1 MINYQQKK
9 YWKLILLNFAILIS
23 IGSLVYTRYL
33 VEDLKKDQYKTV
45 SLLADA
51 YTELISSFTDPESV
65 HDISFLFKIIM
76 SNENIPVILADTND
90 NILEFR
96 NLDSSIVLKDSTY
109 LKRQLASMKKQYP
122 PIPITFSNH
131 QVQLIYYKNSK
142 LITQL
147 TIYPY
152 VQLFLVILFVLVS
165 YFAFN
170 SSRKY
175 EQNKVW
181 SGMSRE
187 TAHQLG
193 TPVSSLIALK
203 ENIKLSGG
211 VISAELLDE
220 FEKDTKRL
228 ELITDRFSKIGS
240 IPKPEIR
247 NIYELITESV
257 NYLKPR
263 LSKRVKIVFEPE
275 INKEITAPVIPSL
288 FDWVIENLCKNAINA
303 IEGNGEIKINI
314 TENQKNVFIDI
325 SDTGKGIPKSKFRTI
340 FKAGYTT
347 SQRGWGLGL
356 SLSKRIIEMFH
367 KGKIF
372 VKDSVLGKGT
382 TFRIVLRKKPFRPL
396 K

>member
-9 YWKLILLNFAILIS
+9 YWKVVLLFFAVIIS
-23 IGSLVYTRYL
+23 VGSLIYTRYL
-33 VEDLKKDQYKTV
+33 VEKLKESQYKTV
-45 SLLADA
+45 KLLADA
-51 YTELISSFTDPESV
+51 YLQIGESFINNPDQN
-65 HDISFLFKIIM
+65 DISFLFKIIM
-76 SNENIPVILADTND
+76 SNDDIPLILADSNG
-90 NILEFR
+90 NILEYR
-96 NLDSSIVLKDSTY
+96 NLDSIKIVKNPEY
-109 LKRQLASMKKQYP
+109 LKEQLRLMATQYK
-122 PIPITFSNH
+122 PIPIHYTMTGTQF
-131 QVQLIYYKNSK
+131 IYYRNSD
-142 LITQL
+142 LIIQL

-152 VQLFLVILFVLVS
+152 IQLMLVILFIIVS

-203 ENIKLSGG
+203 ENIRLSEGK
-211 VISAELLDE
+211 ISEELINE
-220 FEKDTKRL
+220 FEKDTHRL

-240 IPKPEIR
+240 VPKFEER
-247 NIYELITESV
+247 VLYELISNSLE
-257 NYLKPR
+257 YLKPR
-263 LSKRVKIVFEPE
+263 ISRKVTIDFSENADKT
-275 INKEITAPVIPSL
+275 ITAPVIPSL
-288 FDWVIENLCKNAINA
+288 FDWVIENICKNAINA
-303 IEGNGEIKINI
+303 IEGKGEIKIMI
-314 TENQKNVFIDI
+314 TDADKDVNIDI
-325 SDTGKGIPKSKFRTI
+325 TDTGKGIPRSKHKTI

-367 KGKIF
+367 KGSIY
-372 VKDSVLGKGT
+372 VKWSETGKGT
-382 TFRIVLRKKPFRPL
+382 TFRIKLRKKL

>member
-9 YWKLILLNFAILIS
+9 YWKIILFIFAILIS
-23 IGSLVYTRYL
+23 VGTLVYTRFL
-33 VEDLKKDQYKTV
+33 VEKLKTSQFKTV
-45 SLLADA
+45 QLLADA
-51 YTELISSFTDPESV
+51 YLQIGESFLNNPGGS
-65 HDISFLFKIIM
+65 DISFLFKIIM
-76 SNENIPVILADTND
+76 SNEDIPLILADSSG

-96 NLDSSIVLKDSTY
+96 NLDSIKVIKNPDY
-109 LKRQLASMKKQYP
+109 LKEQLLLMASQYK
-122 PIPITFSNH
+122 PIPIHYTLTGTQF
-131 QVQLIYYKNSK
+131 IYYKNSN

-152 VQLFLVILFVLVS
+152 IQLSLVILFIFVS

-203 ENIKLSGG
+203 ENIKLTDG
-211 VISAELLDE
+211 VISTELLDE

-228 ELITDRFSKIGS
+228 ELITNRFSKIGS
-240 IPKPEIR
+240 IPKLETR
-247 NIYELITESV
+247 NIYQLVNETLI
-257 NYLKPR
+257 YLKPR
-263 LSKRVKIVFEPE
+263 VSRKVQIGFNETANQYAE
-275 INKEITAPVIPSL
+275 APVIPSL
-288 FDWVIENLCKNAINA
+288 FDWVIENICKNAINA
-303 IEGNGEIKINI
+303 IEGSGSISIMIEDAK
-314 TENQKNVFIDI
+314 KFVHIDI
-325 SDTGKGIPKSKFRTI
+325 SDTGKGIPRSKHKTV

-347 SQRGWGLGL
+347 SHRGWGLGL

-367 KGKIF
+367 KGSIY
-372 VKDSVLGKGT
+372 VKWSEIGKGT
-382 TFRIVLRKKPFRPL
+382 IFRVSLKK
-396 K
+396 

>member
-9 YWKLILLNFAILIS
+9 YWKIILLNFAILIS
-23 IGSLVYTRYL
+23 ISSLLYTRIL
-33 VEDLKKDQYKTV
+33 VNDLKNDQYKTV

-51 YTELISSFTDPESV
+51 YMEIISNFTNPEGPR
-65 HDISFLFKIIM
+65 DISFAFKIIM
-76 SNENIPVILADTND
+76 ANDNIPVILADSND

-96 NLDSSIVLKDSTY
+96 NIDSSMVARDSQY
-109 LKRQLASMKKQYP
+109 IYRQLKIMKKQYN
-122 PIPITFSNH
+122 PIPITFSNN
-131 QVQLIYYKNSK
+131 QTQLIYYKNSR

-152 VQLFLVILFVLVS
+152 IQLFIVILFVIVS

-181 SGMSRE
+181 TGMSRE

-211 VISAELLDE
+211 ILSAELLEE
-220 FEKDTKRL
+220 FEKDTRRL
-228 ELITDRFSKIGS
+228 EIITDRFSKIGS
-240 IPKPEIR
+240 IPKPEMKNLHEI
-247 NIYELITESV
+247 IKETI

-263 LSKRVKIVFEPE
+263 LSKRVKIVFAENSDKHVE
-275 INKEITAPVIPSL
+275 APVIPSL

-303 IEGNGEIKINI
+303 IEGNGEIRINI
-314 TENQKNVFIDI
+314 IQDKKFVYIDV
-325 SDTGKGIPKSKFRTI
+325 SDTGKGIPKSKYRTI

-356 SLSKRIIEMFH
+356 SLCKRIIEMFH
-367 KGKIF
+367 KGRIY
-372 VKDSVLGKGT
+372 VKESEIGKGT
-382 TFRIVLRKKPFRPL
+382 TFRIKLRKTPYK
-396 K
+396 

>member
-9 YWKLILLNFAILIS
+9 YWKITLFIFAILIS
-23 IGSLVYTRYL
+23 VGSLVYTRFL
-33 VEDLKKDQYKTV
+33 VEKLKISQYKTV
-45 SLLADA
+45 QLLADA
-51 YTELISSFTDPESV
+51 YLQIGESFINNPGGS
-65 HDISFLFKIIM
+65 DISFLFEIIK
-76 SNENIPVILADTND
+76 SNEDIPLILADSSE
-90 NILEFR
+90 NILEHR
-96 NLDSSIVLKDSTY
+96 NLDSVKILKNADY
-109 LKRQLASMKKQYP
+109 LKEQLIIMKHQYK
-122 PIPITFSNH
+122 PIPIHYTFTGT
-131 QVQLIYYKNSK
+131 QFIYYKNSD

-152 VQLFLVILFVLVS
+152 IQLFFVILFIFVS

-203 ENIKLSGG
+203 ENIKLSDG
-211 VISAELLDE
+211 VISPELITE
-220 FEKDTKRL
+220 FEKDTNRL

-247 NIYELITESV
+247 NIYEVVSLSLD
-257 NYLKPR
+257 YLKPR
-263 LSKRVKIVFEPE
+263 VSRKVSIGFDERA
-275 INKEITAPVIPSL
+275 NKNAHAAIIPSL
-288 FDWVIENLCKNAINA
+288 FDWVIENICKNAINA
-303 IEGNGEIKINI
+303 IEGTGTISIMIEDTPHYVI
-314 TENQKNVFIDI
+314 IDI
-325 SDTGKGIPKSKFRTI
+325 TDSGKGIPRSKHRTV

-367 KGKIF
+367 KGQVY
-372 VKDSVLGKGT
+372 VKWSELGKGT
-382 TFRIVLRKKPFRPL
+382 TFRIKLKKN
-396 K
+396 KT